1 MNDNDKI
8 FLELNNAS
16 VQGDSKLILKH
27 VSLKI
32 STNEQVAILGPN
44 GSGKSTLIKLIT
56 GDIRPLYHD
65 NNPIQLF
72 GEPHWILSDVRHR
85 IGWVSNE
92 LQSDYQRECLGV
104 NVILSG
110 FLGSIGTFNNT
121 FNKKQLQ
128 KVTEISKTLEI
139 SHLLH
144 QSINEM
150 SSGEARRFLIARA
163 LIHKPEM
170 LILDEPTNSLDIKAH
185 SVVSKSISNLIL
197 KGQGLIMVTHQLND
211 IIPEFGRVILIKKG
225 KIIADGPRNLIY
237 TAENLSSLFEMD
249 INSIKNQATKL
260 S

>member
-1 MNDNDKI
+1 MKKNENI

-56 GDIRPLYHD
+56 GEIRPLYHD
-65 NNPIQLF
+65 RKPIQLF

-92 LQSDYQRECLGV
+92 LQSDYQRECLGI

-110 FLGSIGTFNNT
+110 FLGSIGTFNNS
-121 FNKKQLQ
+121 FDQKQLQ
-128 KVTEISKTLEI
+128 KVKEISKTLEI
-139 SHLLH
+139 SHLLQ
-144 QSINEM
+144 QSISEM

-163 LIHKPEM
+163 LVHHPEM

-185 SVVSKSISNLIL
+185 SIVSNSIRNLIL
-197 KGQGLIMVTHQLND
+197 KGQGLIMVTHQLKD

-225 KIIADGPRNLIY
+225 RIIADGPRSTIY
-237 TAENLSSLFEMD
+237 TAENLSNLFEMD
-249 INSIKNQATKL
+249 IPSILNEATNL